1 VNVAETNEDYS
12 PRSFFRLIAVTAV
25 RACIKAS
32 DDLAISLHPD
42 TLCPS
47 SPVLFYP
54 LTHLAQSPLRPPN
67 PSLTRPSSKMKT
79 STLIPVVAYLGLAGY
94 TAAAPV
100 AVDAGH
106 ALDKRTFCIFGFGW
120 GCNTAPAPVKPTP
133 AAPSTSTKAVVASSS
148 AVKSSAV
155 AAPRLSLL
163 PPLPPAP
170 KPLSL
175 PRPPSPRPRLPT
187 GLPAPTLTG
196 THGDPTGPGA
206 VVSTKT
212 TSRVS

>member
-1 VNVAETNEDYS
+1 
-12 PRSFFRLIAVTAV
+12 
-25 RACIKAS
+25 
-32 DDLAISLHPD
+32 
-42 TLCPS
+42 
-47 SPVLFYP
+47 
-54 LTHLAQSPLRPPN
+54 
-67 PSLTRPSSKMKT
+67 MKT

-155 AAPRLSLL
+155 ASSSAKAVSS
-163 PPLPPAP
+163 AAASSSA
-170 KPLSL
+170 K
-175 PRPPSPRPRLPT
+175 
-187 GLPAPTLTG
+187 
-196 THGDPTGPGA
+196 A
-206 VVSTKT
+206 VVPTSSAVTKT
-212 TSRVS
+212 SSANWAACTDFDWNAWGSDWTWGGGFDKDYVKGKLFH